1 MPLPARVLSA
11 GTAGLCAG
19 LSLYVLVWVAGS
31 WLEHLS
37 VVDRTEPRIGRLLG
51 YISEESAITRAQREV
66 ERRLELLAYP
76 ANVDSNQVGAQL
88 QQALRGFA
96 EDAGLNVS
104 GSQLLKRSDK
114 EAYPGFNVLFVEL
127 SMMGSPD
134 AIDSFLD
141 LVGTFS
147 PALKIDELILS
158 EQNSRRR
165 RASRRADPTAD
176 NDQLIMQVTISA
188 LQVEQ
193 S

>member
-51 YISEESAITRAQREV
+51 YISEESAITRAEREV

-76 ANVDSNQVGAQL
+76 ADVDSNQVGAQL

-114 EAYPGFNVLFVEL
+114 EAFPGFNVLFVEL
-127 SMMGSPD
+127 SMMGTPA
-134 AIDSFLD
+134 AIDSFLG
-141 LVGTFS
+141 LVDTSS
-147 PALKIDELILS
+147 PALKIDELVLS
-158 EQNSRRR
+158 EQGRR
-165 RASRRADPTAD
+165 RAATRRGQPTAD
-176 NDQLIMQVTISA
+176 SDEVIMQVTISA
-188 LQVEQ
+188 LQVAQ
-193 S
+193 P